1 MSARTVE
8 QLAPED
14 AGLLR
19 AFLTRDATHNM
30 YALGILEEFGIAPH
44 SGRAFWGRF
53 WGRDLSAVL
62 FVGGEGGLLLPS
74 ASDPQE
80 ISAIAEQV
88 SAHGTL
94 KLRAALGDK
103 AAVDGLMKH
112 FCPDRPR
119 VSRTYKLYT
128 VTADDLGPFTN
139 PALRLARDSDVP
151 QLVEMAAA
159 SVREQI
165 DRDPLREDPEGFKA
179 RVAQRVRGKRTYVLA
194 DERKKLVFKVDV
206 GSRSQYGAELEGV
219 YTAPEERGQDY
230 ATLSLGQISRFLLS
244 SLPRLTLRVDD
255 RDPWL
260 AGVARKVGY
269 VPGKSCR
276 LVVRE

>member
-8 QLAPED
+8 PLASED

-44 SGRAFWGRF
+44 AGRAFWGRF
-53 WGRDLSAVL
+53 WGRDLAAVL
-62 FVGGEGGLLLPS
+62 FVGGEGGLLVPS

-80 ISAIAEQV
+80 IAAIAEEV
-88 SAHGTL
+88 SGHGTL
-94 KLRAALGDK
+94 KLRAALGEK
-103 AAVDGLMKH
+103 NAVDGLMKH

-139 PALRLARDSDVP
+139 PSLRLAREGDLP
-151 QLVEMAAA
+151 QLVELAAA
-159 SVREQI
+159 AVREQI

-179 RVAQRVRGKRTYVLA
+179 RVAQRVRGKRTYVLV
-194 DERKKLVFKVDV
+194 DERKRLVFKVDV
-206 GSRSQYGAELEGV
+206 GSRSQYGAELEGL
-219 YTAPEERGQDY
+219 YTVPEERGSDQ

-260 AGVARKVGY
+260 AAVARKVGY
-269 VPGKSCR
+269 APGKSCR

>member
-8 QLAPED
+8 PLAPED

-44 SGRAFWGRF
+44 AGRTFWGRF
-53 WGRDLSAVL
+53 WGRDLAAVL
-62 FVGGEGGLLLPS
+62 FVGGEGGLLVPS

-80 ISAIAEQV
+80 IAAIAEEA
-88 SAHGTL
+88 SGHGTL
-94 KLRAALGDK
+94 KMRAALGEK
-103 AAVDGLMKH
+103 NAVDGLMKH
-112 FCPDRPR
+112 FCPERPR

-139 PALRLARDSDVP
+139 PALRLAAEKDLP
-151 QLVEMAAA
+151 QLVEMSAAA
-159 SVREQI
+159 VKEQI
-165 DRDPLREDPEGFKA
+165 DRDPLREDPEGFRA

-194 DERKKLVFKVDV
+194 DERKRLVFKVDV

-219 YTAPEERGQDY
+219 YTIPEERGQDH

-260 AGVARKVGY
+260 AGVTRKVGY
-269 VPGKSCR
+269 APGKSCR

>member
-8 QLAPED
+8 LLASED

-19 AFLTRDATHNM
+19 AFLARDAAHNM
-30 YALGILEEFGIAPH
+30 YALGILEEFGIAPQQ
-44 SGRAFWGRF
+44 GRVFWGRF

-74 ASDPQE
+74 TSDPQE
-80 ISAIAEQV
+80 LSAIAEQV
-88 SAHGTL
+88 SARGTL
-94 KLRAALGDK
+94 KLRAALGEK
-103 AAVDGLMKH
+103 AAMEGLMRH

-119 VSRTYKLYT
+119 ISRAYRLYT

-139 PALRLARDSDVP
+139 PALRLASERDLPELVP
-151 QLVEMAAA
+151 LAA
-159 SVREQI
+159 SCAREQV
-165 DRDPLREDPEGFKA
+165 DRDPLREDPEGFKE
-179 RVAQRVRGKRTYVLA
+179 RVAQRVRGKRTYVLEG
-194 DERKKLVFKVDV
+194 ERKRLVFKVDV
-206 GSRSQYGAELEGV
+206 GSRSQSGTELEGL
-219 YTAPEERGQDY
+219 YFPPEERDEDL
-230 ATLSLGQISRFLLS
+230 AVLSLGQISRHLLS

-255 RDPWL
+255 RDTWL

-269 VPGKSCR
+269 VPGKAGR

>member
-8 QLAPED
+8 PLAPED

-30 YALGILEEFGIAPH
+30 YALGILEEFGIAPQA
-44 SGRAFWGRF
+44 GRSFWGRF
-53 WGRDLSAVL
+53 WGRDLSAAL
-62 FVGGEGGLLLPS
+62 FVGGEGGLLIPS

-80 ISAIAEQV
+80 ISAIAEEA
-88 SAHGTL
+88 SGHGTL
-94 KLRAALGDK
+94 KLRAALGEK
-103 AAVDGLMKH
+103 GAVDGLMRH

-119 VSRTYKLYT
+119 VSRTYRLYS

-139 PALRLARDSDVP
+139 PLLRPAREGDLP
-151 QLVEMAAA
+151 QLVEMAASA
-159 SVREQI
+159 VREQV
-165 DRDPLREDPEGFKA
+165 DRDPLREDPEGFRA
-179 RVAQRVRGKRTYVLA
+179 RVSQRVRGKRTYVLA

-206 GSRSQYGAELEGV
+206 GSRSQYGAELEGMYLV
-219 YTAPEERGQDY
+219 PEERGDDQ
-230 ATLSLGQISRFLLS
+230 ASLCLGQISRFLLS

-255 RDPWL
+255 RDTWL

-269 VPGKSCR
+269 APGKTCR

>member
-8 QLAPED
+8 LLASKD
-14 AGLLR
+14 AGILR
-19 AFLTRDATHNM
+19 TFLTRDATHNM
-30 YALGILEEFGIAPH
+30 YALGILEEFGIAPQA
-44 SGRAFWGRF
+44 GRAFWGRF
-53 WGRDLSAVL
+53 WGRELSAVL

-94 KLRAALGDK
+94 KLRAALGEK
-103 AAVDGLMKH
+103 AAVDGLMRH

-119 VSRTYKLYT
+119 VSRIYKLYT

-139 PALRLARDSDVP
+139 PALRLAKERDLP
-151 QLVEMAAA
+151 ELVEMAACA
-159 SVREQI
+159 VRELL
-165 DRDPLREDPEGFKA
+165 DRDPLREDLEGFRA
-179 RVAQRVRGKRTYVLA
+179 RVAQRVRGKRTYVLDGA
-194 DERKKLVFKVDV
+194 GKKLLFKIDV
-206 GSRSQYGAELEGV
+206 GSRSQHGAELEGL
-219 YTAPEERGQDY
+219 YTVPEERGTD
-230 ATLSLGQISRFLLS
+230 AAVLSLGQISRHLLS

-255 RDPWL
+255 RDSWL

-269 VPGKSCR
+269 APGKSCR